1 MAKQKKKKPKI
12 STGDAIKILA
22 NDSKLAKQHIIN
34 TQQMCRDYFSLFE
47 LYMTWKG
54 DSEEFL
60 KHVQQTVEERQKEF
74 EDGAK
79 PNEPADEKDTGGSV
93 KNEEVGAE

>member
-47 LYMTWKG
+47 LK
-54 DSEEFL
+54 
-60 KHVQQTVEERQKEF
+60 KRQYYCF
-74 EDGAK
+74 PTAL
-79 PNEPADEKDTGGSV
+79 AC
-93 KNEEVGAE
+93 